1 LAARAGYPFQVL
13 ARSSLWAFHYYPWP
27 SVPRIGRLLFIKIV
41 FQVVDTKI
49 SFFLLLGSN
58 QGNRVQ
64 QLSDAI
70 NKINRLIGQI
80 EKKSSNYQ
88 TAAWG
93 KPDQPDF
100 LNQALIVKSSLSP
113 QKVLQAIHSIELEMG
128 RQRTTKWSERTID
141 IDILY
146 ADDLVL
152 GLPNLK
158 IPHPEI
164 QNRRFALVPLAE
176 IAPDFVH
183 PILKKTNAQLLS
195 VCTDALEVEKL
206 VRSMR

>member
-1 LAARAGYPFQVL
+1 VA
-13 ARSSLWAFHYYPWP
+13 
-27 SVPRIGRLLFIKIV
+27 
-41 FQVVDTKI
+41 DTKT

-58 QGNRVQ
+58 QGNRVR
-64 QLSDAI
+64 QLSDAT
-70 NKINRLIGQI
+70 NKIYQSIGPI
-80 EKKSSNYQ
+80 KKKSSVYQ

-93 KPDQPDF
+93 KTDQPDF

-113 QKVLQAIHSIELEMG
+113 QEVLKIIHSIELEMG
-128 RQRTTKWSERTID
+128 RQRTSKWNERTID

-146 ADDLVL
+146 AGELVL
-152 GLPNLK
+152 NLPELK

-164 QNRRFALVPLAE
+164 QNRKFALIPLVE

-195 VCTDALEVEKL
+195 ICTDTLEVEKL
-206 VRSMR
+206 VRGKR

>member
-1 LAARAGYPFQVL
+1 VA
-13 ARSSLWAFHYYPWP
+13 
-27 SVPRIGRLLFIKIV
+27 
-41 FQVVDTKI
+41 T

-64 QLSDAI
+64 QLSDAT
-70 NKINRLIGQI
+70 NKINQSIGPS
-80 EKKSSNYQ
+80 EKKSSVYQ

-93 KPDQPDF
+93 KTDQPDF

-113 QKVLQAIHSIELEMG
+113 QEVLKIIHYIELEMG
-128 RQRTTKWSERTID
+128 RQRTSKWNERTID

-146 ADDLVL
+146 AGELVL
-152 GLPNLK
+152 NLPELK

-164 QNRRFALVPLAE
+164 QNRKFALIPLVE

-195 VCTDALEVEKL
+195 ICTDTLEVEKL
-206 VRSMR
+206 VRGKR

>member
-1 LAARAGYPFQVL
+1 LA
-13 ARSSLWAFHYYPWP
+13 
-27 SVPRIGRLLFIKIV
+27 
-41 FQVVDTKI
+41 DTKT

-64 QLSDAI
+64 QLSDATE
-70 NKINRLIGQI
+70 KINQSIGPI
-80 EKKSSNYQ
+80 EIKSSIYQ
-88 TAAWG
+88 TSAWG
-93 KPDQPDF
+93 KTDQPDF
-100 LNQALIVKSSLSP
+100 LNQALIVKSSLNP
-113 QKVLQAIHSIELEMG
+113 QEVLQIIHSIESEMG

-152 GLPNLK
+152 DLPELK

-164 QNRRFALVPLAE
+164 QNRKFALVPLAE

-195 VCTDALEVEKL
+195 ICTDILEVDKL
-206 VRSMR
+206 VRGK

>member
-1 LAARAGYPFQVL
+1 VA
-13 ARSSLWAFHYYPWP
+13 
-27 SVPRIGRLLFIKIV
+27 
-41 FQVVDTKI
+41 DTKTF
-49 SFFLLLGSN
+49 FFLLLGSN

-64 QLSDAI
+64 QLSDAT
-70 NKINRLIGQI
+70 NKINQSIGSI
-80 EKKSSNYQ
+80 EKKSSIYQ

-93 KPDQPDF
+93 KTDQPDF

-113 QKVLQAIHSIELEMG
+113 QKILQTIHSIELEMG

-146 ADDLVL
+146 ADELILDL
-152 GLPNLK
+152 PQLK

-164 QNRRFALVPLAE
+164 QNRKFVLTPLVE

-183 PILKKTNAQLLS
+183 PILKKTNKELLS
-195 VCTDALEVEKL
+195 MCTDILEVDKL
-206 VRSMR
+206 VRGKR